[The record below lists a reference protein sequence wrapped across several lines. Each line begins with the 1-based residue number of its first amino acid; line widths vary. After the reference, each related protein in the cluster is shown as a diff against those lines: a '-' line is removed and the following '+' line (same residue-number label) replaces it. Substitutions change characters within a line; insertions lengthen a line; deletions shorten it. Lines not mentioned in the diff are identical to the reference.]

1 MNTTIWLRIS
11 AIVSLLFTVGH
22 SLGGMQNWSPMADN
36 PVLLAM
42 RTVHFDIMGMSR
54 SYLDLYLGFGY
65 SITVG
70 LLLQSVLLWI
80 LASAAR
86 THAAQVRPMIAAFA
100 LAAAATGV
108 IAWKYIFLIP
118 ASLCLALFATLVM
131 AFISTHR
138 GQEAFIPGTQR

>member
-11 AIVSLLFTVGH
+11 AIVSLLFTIGH
-22 SLGGMQNWSPMADN
+22 FLGGMQNWSPMPDN

-54 SYLDLYLGFGY
+54 SYLDLYMGFGY
-65 SITVG
+65 SITVS

-80 LASAAR
+80 LASIAR
-86 THAAQVRPMIAAFA
+86 THAALVRPMIAAFA
-100 LAAAATGV
+100 LAAALSGV

-118 ASLCLALFATLVM
+118 AILCLALCATLIM
-131 AFISTHR
+131 ALISVHR
-138 GQEAFIPGTQR
+138 SQVLAVRGTQR